1 MVDSFVGQRTNI
13 DAKHNTMRDYGG
25 LWWTMVDYFRKNGFF
40 FYKIVIDR
48 DKTTSLLISRGYD

>member
-13 DAKHNTMRDYGG
+13 DAKHNTMRDFGG

-40 FYKIVIDR
+40 FYRK
-48 DKTTSLLISRGYD
+48 SS